1 MSLSISHT
9 NATPDHSSLTVQSQ
23 ERLLIFARFPE
34 PGKSKTRLIPALGSH
49 RAAEIYKALAKSTLE
64 VARAFTTERR
74 CFIEIHFTGGDG
86 KLMAEEFGDAF
97 VYVEQRGDCLGSRLA
112 AATER
117 SFSSGA
123 RRVLVIGT
131 DCISLDSQ
139 CLHDALDRLKSCDVV
154 LGPASDGGY
163 YLMGLSKQYARLFHG
178 VDWGSERVLSQ
189 TKAVAN
195 DLQLRTEYLSV
206 LDDIDHPE
214 DLVACRSSFRAIN
227 KLLPLAVPGRL
238 SVIVPVINEEIH
250 LEATLHS
257 IGQPSEDLEIIV
269 ADGGSTDRT
278 IEIASAYGC
287 RILPCNQGRARQMNA
302 ASVVATGEVLL
313 FLHGDTR
320 LPVNYRNDLS
330 RCLDS
335 GRVAGAFRLKIAGS
349 NLGLRIV
356 EWGANLRSRWLL
368 LPYGDQGIFMRSDD
382 FFKLGGY
389 RHLPIMEDFELCR
402 RIRRYGKM
410 ELLDS
415 TIETSGRRWHARGIV
430 KTTLMNQICILGFL
444 VGIPPER
451 IATIYGVAKKSHV
464 PHAVGGADK
473 II

>member
-1 MSLSISHT
+1 MLKRSPKVSNVT
-9 NATPDHSSLTVQSQ
+9 GVQSNVTGVQ
-23 ERLLIFARFPE
+23 GEERLLIFARFPE

-49 RAAEIYKALAKSTLE
+49 RAAEIYKAIAKSTLA
-64 VARAFTTERR
+64 VAKAFASERG
-74 CFIEIHFTGGDG
+74 CHIEIHFTGGDG

-139 CLHDALDRLKSCDVV
+139 CLHEALNRLKNCDVV
-154 LGPASDGGY
+154 LGPATDGGY
-163 YLMGLSKQYARLFHG
+163 YLIGLRNQNSRLFQG
-178 VDWGSERVLSQ
+178 IDWGSEQVLRQ
-189 TKAVAN
+189 TKAVAK
-195 DLQLRTEYLSV
+195 DLRLQTVYLSV

-214 DLVACRSSFRAIN
+214 DLVTCRNSFRAIN
-227 KLLPLAVPGRL
+227 KLLPQAVPSRL

-250 LEATLHS
+250 IEATLHS
-257 IGQPSEDLEIIV
+257 IGQPSEDLEIIL

-278 IEIASAYGC
+278 IEVASAFGC
-287 RILPCNQGRARQMNA
+287 RILSCNRGRARQMNA

-320 LPVNYRNDLS
+320 LPVNYRNDVS

-335 GRVAGAFRLKIAGS
+335 GRVAGAFRLKIAGN
-349 NLGLRIV
+349 NLGLRMV
-356 EWGANLRSRWLL
+356 EWGANLRSRWLQ

-402 RIRRYGKM
+402 RIRRSGKM
-410 ELLDS
+410 QLLDS
-415 TIETSGRRWHARGIV
+415 TIETSSRRWLTRGIV
-430 KTTLMNQICILGFL
+430 KTTLLNQICILGFL
-444 VGIPPER
+444 AGIAPKR
-451 IATIYGVAKKSHV
+451 IATIYGVAKGKPRP
-464 PHAVGGADK
+464 PHRWSCR
-473 II
+473 